1 MRKVSDGFRR
11 AISNAILGG
20 DGIGK
25 PRGLLNPNSGIP
37 ICDTALSTPAGGFSW
52 QDAVMLKFE
61 IPTQWHANGSYLM
74 NQSTFALLLTMSD
87 ANGRP
92 LLNMMPQGMVG
103 YQLAG
108 SPIIIVSQMPDC
120 APGAT
125 PIAFGDWHEA
135 YTLVNRQATRIT
147 SDPFSAGW
155 YILRKCDAPDI
166 GGAVSCGNAARLLR
180 IR

>member
-1 MRKVSDGFRR
+1 
-11 AISNAILGG
+11 
-20 DGIGK
+20 
-25 PRGLLNPNSGIP
+25 
-37 ICDTALSTPAGGFSW
+37 
-52 QDAVMLKFE
+52 MLKFE
-61 IPTQWHANGSYLM
+61 IPTQWHANDSYLM
-74 NQSTFALLLTMSD
+74 NQRTFALLLTMSD

-125 PIAFGDWHEA
+125 PIAFGDGHEA
-135 YTLVNRQATRIT
+135 YALVNRQATRIT
-147 SDPFSAGW
+147 SDRFSAGW
-155 YILRKCDAPDI
+155 YILWKCEVPDI